1 MDIDSA
7 CQTKPLWIGSH
18 HVYSKTNFFQV
29 LLPNWNTLLQP
40 SSLFITTPKLIACNT
55 SSKKA
60 SQGRKQ
66 KTATRREL
74 KALSNPVAQILL
86 YWSCSFFGQY
96 WSLAETCFYFTVLLN
111 MEGSWTNRALLLF
124 NDPVTRKVSPQ
135 KETILSTLCMFKLWE
150 RKCLCWA
157 AAPLPT
163 NIHSHTHTHT
173 HTHTRDV
180 TFPKLQNA
188 FSDGWLRQALAICV
202 LHIVQFSYEFTVCL
216 SSQEHISRWKK
227 NSYITKS
234 SSHNTPMSGRNSRFI
249 YFYLKILLLNKT

>member
-1 MDIDSA
+1 MCIA
-7 CQTKPLWIGSH
+7 KPISF
-18 HVYSKTNFFQV
+18 KCFF
-29 LLPNWNTLLQP
+29 LTEIHYCSLPLCLLQHP
-40 SSLFITTPKLIACNT
+40 SSSHVTHPAKRLPKEG
-55 SSKKA
+55 S
-60 SQGRKQ
+60 RKLQ
-66 KTATRREL
+66 HRENWRHL
-74 KALSNPVAQILL
+74 AIPQPKYSCTEVALSLGSIDPLQRLVSILL
-86 YWSCSFFGQY
+86 SFWIWKDHGLTELCYCLMTLWHERF
-96 WSLAETCFYFTVLLN
+96 
-111 MEGSWTNRALLLF
+111 
-124 NDPVTRKVSPQ
+124 PPQ